1 MRNKNFHSRRI
12 GTINIH
18 TRNYDEKIEIHEIA
32 KAKLSVCCC
41 PEVCRLNNNSVT
53 IINKQNKQCSAE
65 IPKNSTRPAMQ
76 LEGTESWYRHKRKS
90 YR

>member
-32 KAKLSVCCC
+32 KAKRSVCCWQ
-41 PEVCRLNNNSVT
+41 EVRRLNNNSVI